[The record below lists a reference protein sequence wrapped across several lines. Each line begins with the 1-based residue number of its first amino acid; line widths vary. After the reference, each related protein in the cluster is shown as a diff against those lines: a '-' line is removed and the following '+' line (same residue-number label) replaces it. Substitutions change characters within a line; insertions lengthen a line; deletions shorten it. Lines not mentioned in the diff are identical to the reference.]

1 MSKFQKIEFFKKEK
15 SQYSLLPFRF
25 DRLDGARCVL
35 TNLAGEYLVISDDAL
50 KLFVSHELDDGSQSY
65 IDLRA
70 KHFLVDGKTN
80 VAKELLEVKLRTKYA
95 NLSEF
100 TALHMFVVSLR
111 CEHSC
116 PYCQVSRQSDDK
128 MKYDMTEEIADKAID
143 LALRSPARAIKIE
156 FQGGEPL
163 LNFPIIKYIV
173 EQANF
178 RKGSKNVSYV
188 IATNLALINE
198 EILDYCK
205 SNAIQISTSLD
216 GPKDLHNSN
225 RPRPGKNSYEKAV
238 SGIKMVR
245 ERLGFDAVSALMT
258 TTAAS
263 LDRVEEIIDEYI
275 NQNMPGIFLRPLSP
289 YGFALKTKTFKAYG
303 VDQWNEFYFKGLE
316 YIIDLNRRGIEFKE
330 YYAATILAKM
340 FTSQDPGYVDLM
352 SPAGIG
358 ISAIIYNYDGTVYP
372 SDESRMLAEMG
383 DDSFKL
389 GNVLTNSYEEIFL
402 NDVLL
407 NPIEESFSYSVPM
420 CNDCAFEDYC
430 GADPVFHHGIYG
442 DFVARKPD
450 SQFCQR
456 NMAIFKY
463 LINKMESDPFVK
475 RLFMLWGQ
483 PHA

>member
-1 MSKFQKIEFFKKEK
+1 
-15 SQYSLLPFRF
+15 
-25 DRLDGARCVL
+25 
-35 TNLAGEYLVISDDAL
+35 
-50 KLFVSHELDDGSQSY
+50 
-65 IDLRA
+65 LRA
-70 KHFLVDGKTN
+70 KHFLVDDKSN

-100 TALHMFVVSLR
+100 TTLHMFVVSLR

-143 LALRSPARAIKIE
+143 FALRSPARAIKIE

-173 EQANF
+173 EQANL
-178 RKGSKNVSYV
+178 RKGNKNVSFV

-198 EILDYCK
+198 EILDYCNI
-205 SNAIQISTSLD
+205 NAIQISTSLD
-216 GPKDLHNSN
+216 GPKDLHNNN
-225 RPRPGKNSYEKAV
+225 RPRPGKNSYEKTV

-245 ERLGFDAVSALMT
+245 ENLGFDAVSALMT

-275 NQNMPGIFLRPLSP
+275 NQDMPGIFLRPLSP

-316 YIIDLNRRGIEFKE
+316 YIIDLNRRGVEFKE

-402 NDVLL
+402 NDALL

-442 DFVARKPD
+442 DFVGRKPD

-463 LINKMESDPFVK
+463 LINKMESDSFVK
-475 RLFMLWGQ
+475 RLFMRWGQ